1 MQHGLAW
8 RRVFFGVALG
18 QLLVANGRNNHAK
31 HSTKSS
37 IGSIVTLHF
46 ESAIKVV
53 YLVRCK
59 ASVYSFIYNHSFHSK
74 WLKITK
80 NKSPRTPRACVQQ
93 SGPKSGFWPSFKSR
107 AINEILVDFDN
118 LVCWVT
124 AVPGPKKQQRFRQI
138 PQLCLREVEKC
149 KPTQH
154 HEAATALNEP
164 CPVKQETR
172 LALATG
178 TFSLS
183 GALLQNS
190 LVSKSFV
197 AF

>member
-1 MQHGLAW
+1 MFFQHFVATVPAGYWPCNQNHRAPSLAWPGLARSSATW
-8 RRVFFGVALG
+8 PGLAKGFFGVALG

-138 PQLCLREVEKC
+138 PQLCLREMEKMQAHSA
-149 KPTQH
+149 P
-154 HEAATALNEP
+154 
-164 CPVKQETR
+164 
-172 LALATG
+172 
-178 TFSLS
+178 
-183 GALLQNS
+183 
-190 LVSKSFV
+190 
-197 AF
+197 